1 MAPQTSYSIYV
12 RFRGRRLALT
22 KHIRSLEAAR
32 SALRA
37 LRAERFHDADQ
48 VFLVND
54 ATKQIVD
61 ERGWEDARGPGEDR
75 QISVHIHLQ
84 TDDEPG
90 ERTRDARNEAAQSLR
105 GANAPA
111 LLEAPEA
118 RNAPALLEAPEA
130 RAPPASPSDH
140 SAPAEGEARRD
151 PSESRWS
158 RVENLE
164 QPRARLRRAMA
175 AAQVARAR
183 HDASLEALIRLQP
196 GGRMDEMPLMKLTD
210 SARMVSDRSAHI
222 IERLEQL
229 LKRLE
234 GAR

>member
-22 KHIRSLEAAR
+22 KHIRSLETAR
-32 SALRA
+32 SALQA

-61 ERGWEDARGPGEDR
+61 ERGWEDAGGPAEDQ
-75 QISVHIHLQ
+75 QISVNLRLP
-84 TDDEPG
+84 TDG
-90 ERTRDARNEAAQSLR
+90 KRTERTQDAGNSEADRSPR
-105 GANAPA
+105 GAQAPA
-111 LLEAPEA
+111 LLAAPEVLA
-118 RNAPALLEAPEA
+118 PPLAAPADHLA
-130 RAPPASPSDH
+130 R
-140 SAPAEGEARRD
+140 AEGEARHVSPER
-151 PSESRWS
+151 RWS
-158 RVENLE
+158 GVENLE
-164 QPRARLRRAMA
+164 PPRARLRRAMA

-183 HDASLEALIRLQP
+183 HDAALEAMTRLQP
-196 GGRMDEMPLMKLTD
+196 GGRMDEMTLMRLND

>member
-22 KHIRSLEAAR
+22 KHIRSLETAR
-32 SALRA
+32 SALQA

-54 ATKQIVD
+54 TTKQIVD
-61 ERGWEDARGPGEDR
+61 ERGWEDAGGHAEDQ
-75 QISVHIHLQ
+75 QISVNLRLPTQ
-84 TDDEPG
+84 DAGNDEADRSP
-90 ERTRDARNEAAQSLR
+90 R
-105 GANAPA
+105 GAQAPA
-111 LLEAPEA
+111 PLAAPEA
-118 RNAPALLEAPEA
+118 L
-130 RAPPASPSDH
+130 APPADH
-140 SAPAEGEARRD
+140 LARAEGEARHVSPER
-151 PSESRWS
+151 RWS
-158 RVENLE
+158 GVENLKP
-164 QPRARLRRAMA
+164 PRARLRRAMA

-183 HDASLEALIRLQP
+183 HDAALEAMIRLQP
-196 GGRMDEMPLMKLTD
+196 GGRMDEMALMRLND

-222 IERLEQL
+222 IERIEQL

>member
-22 KHIRSLEAAR
+22 KHIRSLETAR
-32 SALRA
+32 SALQA

-61 ERGWEDARGPGEDR
+61 ERGWEEARAPGEER
-75 QISVHIHLQ
+75 QISVNIRLQ
-84 TDDEPG
+84 PDGMRT
-90 ERTRDARNEAAQSLR
+90 ERAHDAGKEAARSLR
-105 GANAPA
+105 EAKAPA
-111 LLEAPEA
+111 LLEAHAPLA
-118 RNAPALLEAPEA
+118 APADHAA
-130 RAPPASPSDH
+130 R
-140 SAPAEGEARRD
+140 AEGEARRE
-151 PSESRWS
+151 PPERVWFG
-158 RVENLE
+158 VENLE
-164 QPRARLRRAMA
+164 PPRARLRRAMA

-183 HDASLEALIRLQP
+183 HDAALEALTRLQP
-196 GGRMDEMPLMKLTD
+196 GGRMDEMTQMRLND
-210 SARMVSDRSAHI
+210 SARRVSERSAHI
-222 IERLEQL
+222 IERLEHL

>member
-22 KHIRSLEAAR
+22 KHIRSLETAR
-32 SALRA
+32 SALQA

-61 ERGWEDARGPGEDR
+61 ERGWEDAGGHAEDQ
-75 QISVHIHLQ
+75 QISVNLRLP
-84 TDDEPG
+84 TDG
-90 ERTRDARNEAAQSLR
+90 KRAERTQDAGNDEVDRSLQGAQ
-105 GANAPA
+105 APA
-111 LLEAPEA
+111 LLAASEALA
-118 RNAPALLEAPEA
+118 APAEPMA
-130 RAPPASPSDH
+130 R
-140 SAPAEGEARRD
+140 AEGEARHVSPER
-151 PSESRWS
+151 RWS
-158 RVENLE
+158 GVENLE
-164 QPRARLRRAMA
+164 PPRVRLRRAMA

-183 HDASLEALIRLQP
+183 HDAALEAMTRLQP
-196 GGRMDEMPLMKLTD
+196 GGRMDEMTRMRLND

>member
-22 KHIRSLEAAR
+22 KHIRSLETAR
-32 SALRA
+32 SALQA

-54 ATKQIVD
+54 ATKQIID
-61 ERGWEDARGPGEDR
+61 ERGWEDAGGPAED
-75 QISVHIHLQ
+75 QQLSVNVRLP
-84 TDDEPG
+84 TDG
-90 ERTRDARNEAAQSLR
+90 KRTERTQDAGNDEADRSLR
-105 GANAPA
+105 GAQAPA
-111 LLEAPEA
+111 LLAAPEA
-118 RNAPALLEAPEA
+118 LAAPADHLA
-130 RAPPASPSDH
+130 R
-140 SAPAEGEARRD
+140 AEGEARHVSPER
-151 PSESRWS
+151 RWS
-158 RVENLE
+158 GVEDLE
-164 QPRARLRRAMA
+164 PPRARLRRAMA

-183 HDASLEALIRLQP
+183 HDAALEAMTRLQP
-196 GGRMDEMPLMKLTD
+196 GGRMDEMTRMRLND
-210 SARMVSDRSAHI
+210 SARMVSERSAHI

>member
-22 KHIRSLEAAR
+22 KHIRSLETAR
-32 SALRA
+32 SALQA

-61 ERGWEDARGPGEDR
+61 ERGWEDAGGHAEDQ
-75 QISVHIHLQ
+75 QISVNLRLP
-84 TDDEPG
+84 TDG
-90 ERTRDARNEAAQSLR
+90 KRTERTQDAGNDEADRSLQGAQ
-105 GANAPA
+105 APA
-111 LLEAPEA
+111 LLAAPEA
-118 RNAPALLEAPEA
+118 LAAPAEPMA
-130 RAPPASPSDH
+130 R
-140 SAPAEGEARRD
+140 AEGEARHVSPER
-151 PSESRWS
+151 RWS
-158 RVENLE
+158 GVENLE
-164 QPRARLRRAMA
+164 PPRVRLRRAMA

-183 HDASLEALIRLQP
+183 HDAALEAMTRLQP
-196 GGRMDEMPLMKLTD
+196 GGRMDEMTRMRLND

>member
-22 KHIRSLEAAR
+22 KHIRSLETAR
-32 SALRA
+32 SSLRA

-54 ATKQIVD
+54 ATRQIVD
-61 ERGWEDARGPGEDR
+61 ERGWEDAGASGEDQ
-75 QISVHIHLQ
+75 QISVSIGLP
-84 TDDEPG
+84 TDDKRT
-90 ERTRDARNEAAQSLR
+90 ERPHDAGNEAARLLR
-105 GANAPA
+105 GAQAPA
-111 LLEAPEA
+111 LLAAPEA
-118 RNAPALLEAPEA
+118 LAAPLAAPADHLA
-130 RAPPASPSDH
+130 R
-140 SAPAEGEARRD
+140 AEGEARHVSPERRWAGVED
-151 PSESRWS
+151 PEP
-158 RVENLE
+158 
-164 QPRARLRRAMA
+164 PRARLRRAMA

-183 HDASLEALIRLQP
+183 HDAALEALTRLQP
-196 GGRMDEMPLMKLTD
+196 GGKMDEMTLMRLND

>member
-22 KHIRSLEAAR
+22 RHIRSLETAR

-61 ERGWEDARGPGEDR
+61 ERGWEDAGGSGDDQ
-75 QISVHIHLQ
+75 QISVNISLT
-84 TDDEPG
+84 TDG
-90 ERTRDARNEAAQSLR
+90 TRTERAHDAGNEAALSLR
-105 GANAPA
+105 GAQAPA
-111 LLEAPEA
+111 LLAAPEA
-118 RNAPALLEAPEA
+118 LAPPLAAPADHLA
-130 RAPPASPSDH
+130 R
-140 SAPAEGEARRD
+140 AEGEARHVSPER
-151 PSESRWS
+151 RWS
-158 RVENLE
+158 TVENLE
-164 QPRARLRRAMA
+164 PPRARLRRAMA

-183 HDASLEALIRLQP
+183 HDAALEALTRLQP
-196 GGRMDEMPLMKLTD
+196 GGRMDEMTLMRLND

>member
-22 KHIRSLEAAR
+22 KHIRSLETAR
-32 SALRA
+32 SALQA

-61 ERGWEDARGPGEDR
+61 ERGWEDAGGPAEDQ
-75 QISVHIHLQ
+75 QISVNLRLP
-84 TDDEPG
+84 TDG
-90 ERTRDARNEAAQSLR
+90 KRTERTQDAGNDEADRSLR
-105 GANAPA
+105 GTQAPA
-111 LLEAPEA
+111 LLA
-118 RNAPALLEAPEA
+118 APAAHLAQ
-130 RAPPASPSDH
+130 
-140 SAPAEGEARRD
+140 AEGEARHVSPER
-151 PSESRWS
+151 RWS
-158 RVENLE
+158 GVESLE
-164 QPRARLRRAMA
+164 PPRARLRRAMA

-183 HDASLEALIRLQP
+183 HDAALEAMTRLQP
-196 GGRMDEMPLMKLTD
+196 GGRMDEMTLTRLND